1 VSVAQEARL
10 QKRGYCVVALVAVSL
25 AIMMVG
31 CVTPPIAMDTPDGFA
46 AFSDTDV
53 VRAISPEGVLV
64 RARTVPNDPAQSLE
78 FWAEVLERQLT
89 ESGYLLVGKSDFSM
103 EAGDG
108 VLMEWLAPVSQDD
121 WIYLTAISVVDSQ
134 IVIVE
139 AAGPTELYEIYSTA
153 IRESLESL
161 HIETPES

>member
-1 VSVAQEARL
+1 VSIAQETRS
-10 QKRGYCVVALVAVSL
+10 QTSGHRVVGLVAVSL
-25 AIMMVG
+25 AMMMVG

-64 RARTVPNDPAQSLE
+64 RARIVPNDPAQSLE
-78 FWAEVLERQLT
+78 FWAEVLERQLA
-89 ESGYLLVGKSDFSM
+89 ESGYLFVRKSDFSM

-108 VLMEWLAPVSQDD
+108 ALMEWLAPVGEDD

-139 AAGPTELYEIYSTA
+139 AAGPTDLYEIYNTA

-161 HIETPES
+161 RIETPES